1 MAEATTDTD
10 ASDTGNTSDQPVPLH
25 ERPEFIAWLTESC
38 HAQNVPVTV
47 TDPTVIGRV
56 ATLLGAD
63 RPARPARSGVQTR
76 HTGAT
81 RPISRLREPGVP
93 GAMTA

>member
-1 MAEATTDTD
+1 MAKTPADGAAD
-10 ASDTGNTSDQPVPLH
+10 NHDVGAVPLH
-25 ERPEFIAWLTESC
+25 ERPEFIAWLTASC
-38 HAQNVPVTV
+38 RDQQVAVTV
-47 TDPTVIGRV
+47 TDPTVIGRI

-63 RPARPARSGVQTR
+63 SAKRSPVQTR

-81 RPISRLREPGVP
+81 RPMSRLRDPAVP

>member
-1 MAEATTDTD
+1 MTTTPGDRTTD
-10 ASDTGNTSDQPVPLH
+10 AVGTSDSGVLPLH
-25 ERPEFIAWLTESC
+25 ERPEFIAWLTASC
-38 HAQNVPVTV
+38 QRHDVPVTV
-47 TDPTVIGRV
+47 TDPAVIARI

-63 RPARPARSGVQTR
+63 RRARSTGQTR

-81 RPISRLREPGVP
+81 RPMSRRRAPGLP

>member
-1 MAEATTDTD
+1 MAETTTDTD
-10 ASDTGNTSDQPVPLH
+10 TSDTGNTSGQPVPLH

-38 HAQNVPVTV
+38 HTQNVPVTV

-63 RPARPARSGVQTR
+63 RPERSAMLGGQTR

-81 RPISRLREPGVP
+81 RPMSRLRAPGVP

>member
-1 MAEATTDTD
+1 MAETTTDTD
-10 ASDTGNTSDQPVPLH
+10 ASDTGNTSDQTVPLH
-25 ERPEFIAWLTESC
+25 ERPEFIAWLTASC
-38 HAQNVPVTV
+38 HAQNVPATV

-76 HTGAT
+76 QTGRT
-81 RPISRLREPGVP
+81 RSISRRRAPGVP

>member
-1 MAEATTDTD
+1 MAETTTDTD
-10 ASDTGNTSDQPVPLH
+10 ASDTGNISGQTVPLH
-25 ERPEFIAWLTESC
+25 ERPEFIAWLTASC
-38 HAQNVPVTV
+38 HTQDVPVTV

-63 RPARPARSGVQTR
+63 RPARAAKPEAQTR

-81 RPISRLREPGVP
+81 RPISKLRAPGVP

>member
-1 MAEATTDTD
+1 MATTPADD
-10 ASDTGNTSDQPVPLH
+10 STGGNDPDKLALH
-25 ERPEFIAWLTESC
+25 ERPEFIAWLTASC
-38 HAQNVPVTV
+38 QRHHVPLTV
-47 TDPTVIGRV
+47 TDPTVIKRV

-63 RPARPARSGVQTR
+63 HPARPAGQTR

-81 RPISRLREPGVP
+81 RSMSRRREPGVP

>member
-1 MAEATTDTD
+1 MADAKPATD
-10 ASDTGNTSDQPVPLH
+10 ASDTGNNSDQPVPLH
-25 ERPEFIAWLTESC
+25 ERPEFIAWLSESC
-38 HAQNVPVTV
+38 HAQDVPVTV

-63 RPARPARSGVQTR
+63 RPARSARSGVQTR

-81 RPISRLREPGVP
+81 RPISRLRAPGVP

>member
-1 MAEATTDTD
+1 MAEATTDAD
-10 ASDTGNTSDQPVPLH
+10 ASDTGNKSNQAVPLH
-25 ERPEFIAWLTESC
+25 ERPEFIAWLSASC
-38 HAQNVPVTV
+38 QRHDVPVTV
-47 TDPTVIGRV
+47 TDPTVIARI

-63 RPARPARSGVQTR
+63 HPARSTGQTR

-81 RPISRLREPGVP
+81 RPMSRRRAPGVP

>member
-1 MAEATTDTD
+1 MAETVTGAD
-10 ASDTGNTSDQPVPLH
+10 ASDTGNISGQTVPLH
-25 ERPEFIAWLTESC
+25 ERPEFIAWLTASC

-56 ATLLGAD
+56 ATLLGTD
-63 RPARPARSGVQTR
+63 RPARSARSWAQTR
-76 HTGAT
+76 HTGRT
-81 RPISRLREPGVP
+81 RSISKLRDPGVP

>member
-1 MAEATTDTD
+1 MTTTPGDRPTD
-10 ASDTGNTSDQPVPLH
+10 AAGSSDTRVAPLH
-25 ERPEFIAWLTESC
+25 ERPEFIAWLTASC
-38 HAQNVPVTV
+38 QRHDVPVTV
-47 TDPTVIGRV
+47 TDPTVIARI

-63 RPARPARSGVQTR
+63 HPARSTGQTR

-81 RPISRLREPGVP
+81 RSMSRRREPGVP

>member
-1 MAEATTDTD
+1 MSTSPPPAPGNHD
-10 ASDTGNTSDQPVPLH
+10 ARAVPLH
-25 ERPEFIAWLTESC
+25 ERPEFIAWLTASC
-38 HAQNVPVTV
+38 ERQNLPVTV
-47 TDPTVIGRV
+47 TDPAVIARI

-63 RPARPARSGVQTR
+63 RPVRPAGHTR

-81 RPISRLREPGVP
+81 RPMSRRREPGVP